1 MDRIRCFTVGFEARR
16 DEAAMGAEA
25 FRLRER
31 HRRMYA
37 KGAGFVGG
45 GRNDA
50 PAALSADDDRLA
62 LERGVV
68 SLFDRRKK
76 GVHIDMHDPA
86 THDEAPLKYN
96 TLRLWQAV
104 ELEIRNEK

>member
-1 MDRIRCFTVGFEARR
+1 
-16 DEAAMGAEA
+16 
-25 FRLRER
+25 
-31 HRRMYA
+31 MYA

-68 SLFDRRKK
+68 SLLDRRKK

-104 ELEIRNEK
+104 ELEMRNEKLEMVVRREKMKATRVFERMVNLLTAFSSS

>member
-1 MDRIRCFTVGFEARR
+1 
-16 DEAAMGAEA
+16 
-25 FRLRER
+25 
-31 HRRMYA
+31 MYA

-68 SLFDRRKK
+68 SLLNRQKK

-104 ELEIRNEK
+104 ELEMRNEK